1 MTSITRKGHAR
12 RTGRHARHYSARE
25 RIARL
30 LPFLAVAAGLAG
42 YVLAVGAHLGAAL

>member
-1 MTSITRKGHAR
+1 MTGITAR